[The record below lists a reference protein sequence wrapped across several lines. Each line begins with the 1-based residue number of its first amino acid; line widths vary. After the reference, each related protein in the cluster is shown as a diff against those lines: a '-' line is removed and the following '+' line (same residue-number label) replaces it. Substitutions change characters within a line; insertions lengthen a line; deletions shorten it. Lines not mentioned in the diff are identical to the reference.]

1 MAFLAHLEAVV
12 NQVPGALACSV
23 MGFDGI
29 PVETHQSDDAVEM
42 DLQTS
47 WVEYANM
54 LSQIRGAAEGLK
66 TGAVSEVAVSSERV
80 VTLMRLVSPEYF
92 LVLAM
97 KPEGNYGK
105 GRYVLRIT
113 APKVKAELYP
123 RADPWGKQRDLSREQ
138 PPWPA
143 SSTRL
148 NSARA

>member
-29 PVETHQSDDAVEM
+29 PVETHQSDDAAEM
-42 DLQTS
+42 DLQS
-47 WVEYANM
+47 AWVEYANM
-54 LSQIRGAAEGLK
+54 LSQIRGAAEGLR

-113 APKVKAELYP
+113 APKVKAEL
-123 RADPWGKQRDLSREQ
+123 
-138 PPWPA
+138 
-143 SSTRL
+143 
-148 NSARA
+148 